1 MKTNHSIATLL
12 LLLSLG
18 MTSCSTYY
26 RMTSRIDTNGSMHRE
41 VYARGDSAFIAGDK
55 THNPFLFQL
64 DTDWQIVNL
73 DSTLKFNFWG
83 EEEKLNVKACR
94 NIPLINGEYFSISNG
109 KEQMS
114 SLAIPTEQLK
124 KRFKWFYT
132 YYIYTATYKEL
143 PDKGPV
149 PLDKYLNK
157 EEQIIW
163 FRGDNA
169 AFSGMNG
176 IEQNDKLDKLEAK
189 FGEWYNRSQYE
200 IIWEVIRQFTSQ
212 KGDTVYVNRLN
223 ELKETVYTN
232 HLSGKDSCGDAGI
245 DDVCALFDKVGQTN
259 YYSELYKAHA
269 KAMDNMCEQK
279 IKIAEVFYHAIQFE
293 LTMPGTLLSS
303 NASLST
309 NNIMVWKI
317 DGLRL
322 LTGNYVLTAESRVI
336 NYWAFGLTLLIILA
350 TLGIFIKFENC
361 RINLNKKLFEI
372 RYYIFDLRQIYF

>member
-41 VYARGDSAFIAGDK
+41 VYARGDSAFIAGNK

-200 IIWEVIRQFTSQ
+200 VIWEVIRQFTSQ

-259 YYSELYKAHA
+259 YYLELYKAHA

-279 IKIAEVFYHAIQFE
+279 IKIAEVFYHAIKFE

-350 TLGIFIKFENC
+350 TLGIFIKLYRN
-361 RINLNKKLFEI
+361 R
-372 RYYIFDLRQIYF
+372 